1 MKTDV
6 HTITVRNS
14 RRCRSRGQDQVQEVP
29 ITENGVLKIRQLRRY
44 LEEQEAT
51 KDKPPEERTIVDIS
65 SSIIFELV
73 KNYELMSRSNKN
85 MRKALDK
92 KSKLIEGIRD
102 DLKKKGNELE
112 SVSSFAAELTRYLTM
127 CSFILGAFLEL
138 LDAATDYRQ
147 AVDCVDNAIAAQKP
161 FERLSTEIDE
171 STDLIN
177 QIIEELRESEKV

>member
-29 ITENGVLKIRQLRRY
+29 ITENGVLKTRLLRRY

-51 KDKPPEERTIVDIS
+51 KDKPPEERTIVDIP

-85 MRKALDK
+85 MRRVLDK
-92 KSKLIEGIRD
+92 RSKTIDGIRD
-102 DLKKKGNELE
+102 DLKKKSDELE
-112 SVSSFAAELTRYLTM
+112 SVSSFAAGLTQYLTM
-127 CSFILGAFLEL
+127 CSFVLGAFLEL

-147 AVDCVDNAIAAQKP
+147 AVDCVDNASAAQKP

-177 QIIEELRESEKV
+177 QIIEELRESERV